1 MVSVQSC
8 TRRNMAGSPPAFPG
22 FGNSGKSF
30 LIDNLL
36 QSQTPSARPE
46 WTAGGHLRRAER
58 PRRTWGSEHGAYQSQ
73 AHSPLQ
79 GKDLGGPLLPHSG
92 VLSSVFL
99 RSPQYLL
106 ACCGG
111 SSPPPVFSKGANIR
125 MWSADI
131 SPKSRRGILRRAV
144 FSEEQRK
151 ELERTFRRQ
160 KYISKTDRN
169 KLAADLSL
177 KESQVKI
184 WFQNRRMK
192 WRNCKEKEVH
202 NTRSP
207 MDELMAQGLAQEEE
221 EPSQKHSDSKNE
233 RSPPQKSVWDT

>member
-1 MVSVQSC
+1 M
-8 TRRNMAGSPPAFPG
+8 
-22 FGNSGKSF
+22 
-30 LIDNLL
+30 
-36 QSQTPSARPE
+36 E
-46 WTAGGHLRRAER
+46 
-58 PRRTWGSEHGAYQSQ
+58 
-73 AHSPLQ
+73 
-79 GKDLGGPLLPHSG
+79 
-92 VLSSVFL
+92 
-99 RSPQYLL
+99 
-106 ACCGG
+106 
-111 SSPPPVFSKGANIR
+111 GANIQ
-125 MWSADI
+125 MWSTNL

-202 NTRSP
+202 NSRSP
-207 MDELMAQGLAQEEE
+207 MDELMAHGLAQDEK
-221 EPSQKHSDSKNE
+221 EPLQNHSSAKTE
-233 RSPPQKSVWDT
+233 RSPPQKSTRDT

>member
-1 MVSVQSC
+1 MKAIESRKRSENHVQTCYVLPRGGLCADLSYRLNGLDKLFHL
-8 TRRNMAGSPPAFPG
+8 TFAVHAPAVEAAWDC
-22 FGNSGKSF
+22 S
-30 LIDNLL
+30 
-36 QSQTPSARPE
+36 
-46 WTAGGHLRRAER
+46 
-58 PRRTWGSEHGAYQSQ
+58 SQ
-73 AHSPLQ
+73 A
-79 GKDLGGPLLPHSG
+79 
-92 VLSSVFL
+92 
-99 RSPQYLL
+99 
-106 ACCGG
+106 
-111 SSPPPVFSKGANIR
+111 ANIR

-192 WRNCKEKEVH
+192 WRNCKEKEIH
-202 NTRSP
+202 STRSP
-207 MDELMAQGLAQEEE
+207 MNDHDMLA
-221 EPSQKHSDSKNE
+221 
-233 RSPPQKSVWDT
+233 T

>member
-1 MVSVQSC
+1 MPPSPSSSNQS
-8 TRRNMAGSPPAFPG
+8 
-22 FGNSGKSF
+22 
-30 LIDNLL
+30 D
-36 QSQTPSARPE
+36 
-46 WTAGGHLRRAER
+46 
-58 PRRTWGSEHGAYQSQ
+58 
-73 AHSPLQ
+73 
-79 GKDLGGPLLPHSG
+79 
-92 VLSSVFL
+92 
-99 RSPQYLL
+99 
-106 ACCGG
+106 
-111 SSPPPVFSKGANIR
+111 GANIP
-125 MWSADI
+125 MWSADT

-202 NTRSP
+202 NNRSP
-207 MDELMAQGLAQEEE
+207 MDELMAQGLSQEEE
-221 EPSQKHSDSKNE
+221 GPSTNLPNQFHHYYT
-233 RSPPQKSVWDT
+233 DTTF

>member
-8 TRRNMAGSPPAFPG
+8 SRRNMAGFSPALPG
-22 FGNSGKSF
+22 FGRSGKSF

-36 QSQTPSARPE
+36 KSQRRSFRPE
-46 WTAGGHLRRAER
+46 GAEGAQPRRAACQHL
-58 PRRTWGSEHGAYQSQ
+58 TGAWSHEYGAQQ
-73 AHSPLQ
+73 RHQEVTDFGEPLS
-79 GKDLGGPLLPHSG
+79 HTE
-92 VLSSVFL
+92 
-99 RSPQYLL
+99 
-106 ACCGG
+106 
-111 SSPPPVFSKGANIR
+111 GANYQ
-125 MWSADI
+125 MWPANI
-131 SPKSRRGILRRAV
+131 NPKSRKGILRRAV

-192 WRNCKEKEVH
+192 WRNCKEKELH
-202 NTRSP
+202 TNRSP
-207 MDELMAQGLAQEEE
+207 MDELMSRGLTQEDEE
-221 EPSQKHSDSKNE
+221 LSHNHTSAKLQSSLPKKATKDL
-233 RSPPQKSVWDT
+233 